1 MNKYLKIKLI
11 LKVINYLYNIDKL
24 FFVILVLLNII
35 NGINITASLWATKV
49 LINGIAN
56 LGNMIN
62 LQIYKLVLIYGLVN
76 ILIYGIN
83 ELSKYI
89 MSLFNL
95 EIQNRISNDI
105 LNKCTSL
112 EPKDYENA
120 ETYDI
125 IRRAQVDGST
135 NILVIY
141 TKILSLLNQVIS
153 IISVIIMLLS
163 FKIYY
168 FLFALIIPIITF
180 IFNLNLGSEKY
191 KILKNRTSLNRMTMY
206 INYLLT
212 NDVAFKE
219 IKINKMGTYFINL
232 SNSILKGIKREDQYI
247 INKKAKFNIVINIL
261 DEVIGIYIIL
271 RVLLQSKS
279 GFIFVGDVVTYVNSI
294 SSIQNSINVFLMN
307 LADIK
312 NDILYINDFFY
323 FLELKTE
330 ELIKYETIGSIEK
343 IEFINVS
350 FKYKENNIYA
360 LKNVNFI
367 MKRGQRY
374 VLIGENGSGKTTII
388 KLILGF
394 YDDYE
399 GNILI
404 NNIEIKKIN
413 KEVLREKM
421 AVLFQDF
428 NKYELKLRENLTFGS
443 PWYLENDRKLIEV
456 IKDLNLDIL
465 ESLSE
470 GLDTRLGN
478 WFDGIDLSKGQW
490 QKIALGRVFLKSA
503 DIYIMDE
510 PTASIDNISSEMI
523 YKNINEKFK
532 MSIQI
537 LITHEYSERNM
548 NSSNIIVIYRGEIE
562 DIGSHEYLLENCD
575 KYKEFFLC
583 R

>member
-1 MNKYLKIKLI
+1 MDKYLKIKLI
-11 LKVINYLYNIDKL
+11 LKVINYLYNINKL

-35 NGINITASLWATKV
+35 NGISITASLWATKV

-105 LNKCTSL
+105 LNKCTNL

-153 IISVIIMLLS
+153 IISVIMMLLS

-191 KILKNRTSLNRMTMY
+191 KIIKNRTSLNRMTMY

-219 IKINKMGTYFINL
+219 IKVNNMGTYFINL

-271 RVLLQSKS
+271 RILLQSKS

-323 FLELKTE
+323 FLNLKTE
-330 ELIKYETIGSIEK
+330 ELIKYETVGSIEK

-350 FKYKENNIYA
+350 FKYKENNIYV

-548 NSSNIIVIYRGEIE
+548 NSSNIIVIYRGQIE